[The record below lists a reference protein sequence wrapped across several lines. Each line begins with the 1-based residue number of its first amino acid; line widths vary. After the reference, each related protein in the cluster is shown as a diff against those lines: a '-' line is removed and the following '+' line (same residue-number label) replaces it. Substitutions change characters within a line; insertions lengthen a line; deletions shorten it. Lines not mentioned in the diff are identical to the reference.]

1 MSTPGATFSNPST
14 PSRRYTPATGSTGYA
29 SAASKRRRGRLLL
42 LLGLLALVV
51 LLTVIIV
58 PPSVVLT
65 RKNKNNVAEGQQV
78 VTTVVDGKTETRTLE
93 GVVATRTRLTTLAN
107 GEASTVTSFVAL
119 PDVTVSATSI
129 DQIQTAFVTTTLTD
143 GLVVVAR
150 TATNLQT
157 EVATVTFTAGGGEM
171 YEQPD
176 AYFRLSICYDASF
189 VDEHKQKLMV
199 GFKQFERLAIF
210 VDSPAFLFSL
220 DFPLARLNN
229 DFRHNHNIGL
239 LLLVFAFGHRPAN
252 PVEHDRLVLFFLRF
266 GIEQL
271 VFFSL
276 DHGAA
281 SLVYYNDT
289 PDYISSPTD
298 LWKLLL
304 QHRYAPDYAARHL
317 DERLDFALVKYDAFA
332 YDYAWAEHLFVQ
344 LESLVFDDA
353 SEPDIA
359 HQHIDRLDYPSPL
372 LRLNQHLILFSHK
385 RTSRHMHVPESAAWM
400 CARLSRKHEC
410 GWKFDAVGFFDGAD
424 DERDDSAYWPLSLND
439 HNSASH
445 DNPLRV
451 FVAVADYDSTPYDD
465 TLEQQYSYNVRH
477 EVSDESQQLVNI
489 AHFDSLCFHLFS
501 VSFIHF
507 DRSHLVHSFLVKR
520 LVNQSQ
526 HKDGVSDVQSQHELD
541 FSLDGKKFEFD
552 FHDDDF
558 EQVGRKQLFDEFEQ
572 FASGAMA
579 ATPKWTEEDDLKLRL
594 VLEEADGK
602 ASWGEVVKRAFPDGK
617 HAKKDCQ
624 DRWKVLSKPKPIKGP
639 WTPEEDAQLE
649 ALVAKYGSEK
659 WVSISEEMPT
669 RSGKQCRER
678 WHNHLDPSIKKG
690 NWTVEEDALIRE
702 MYARMG
708 PRWAEMAKHLPGR
721 PDNAIKNYWNAQ
733 QAREKRDRN
742 RSQTSI
748 SLGTIDSVTVAK
760 ARASAAAAAV
770 TAAAAAA
777 SARGEAP
784 LPMPPTMCRTA
795 SSSSLNGGARFAPY
809 ARSASMHK
817 TRSES
822 VSSLA
827 GFTAL
832 RPAQSVEAFDFAA
845 QPQRP
850 AQMYRSHS
858 VAAFQQPALQA
869 TPMQSYGL
877 AGPDPDATEVLAPQ
891 QQVTSPQQHEDTPV
905 TPAGY
910 RRPHANS
917 SPPLPTGLHNFSY
930 ISDPSSAGPGRPGAV
945 FQPMHQAVEVAEAW
959 SGHPAVQGTII
970 TPSGRVQPV
979 LARLQIEDQ
988 SPATSSLS
996 SAYDSPVQQL
1006 SSPSS
1011 FTYYPDSRFASP
1023 LEPVDPAQHHFM
1035 ATNGFAMLLAG
1046 ELVLDSSTAG
1056 GEDVLLHPQAPL
1068 APLSQAQTQTGRH
1081 VFPSSS
1087 SGPYIHPSH
1096 QLHTLDE
1103 HQMYSHAATTPSSTA
1118 PPPYLSD
1125 TPFDQS
1131 ATISVDQY
1139 GQVVSPAY
1147 TTSSITTPASTT
1159 HSPHDSGYAASLGM
1173 QDPSQTPQ
1181 QTPVLAQDPTFAP
1194 QDLAQEQYGIAGTAP
1209 RPALS
1214 RRHTGSST
1222 FPQRDNSPG
1231 DPDSALQ
1238 HSSLASAASSRT
1250 STPASMHR
1258 HTPSLPSL
1266 PFEPPKG
1273 SRRPS
1278 VSSSRPAMHGRHR
1291 SYSRPTPYTTN
1302 TTSPFSA
1309 ASLASNPPPLPVPRH
1324 ASVSSLAAP
1333 IDLASSSIALS
1344 RTASMPGG
1352 YFPSSAP
1359 MAKIYSSPMSELS
1372 GRFGEG
1378 LHLSSSSSTSC
1389 TPSPSLAHP
1398 LSAGPT
1404 ASLPRSAASVSLS
1417 DLIREEE
1424 QRIHH
1429 AEAQGLGVLGRSASG
1444 GLTVDA
1450 NGRAVLPL

>member
-1 MSTPGATFSNPST
+1 
-14 PSRRYTPATGSTGYA
+14 
-29 SAASKRRRGRLLL
+29 
-42 LLGLLALVV
+42 
-51 LLTVIIV
+51 
-58 PPSVVLT
+58 
-65 RKNKNNVAEGQQV
+65 
-78 VTTVVDGKTETRTLE
+78 
-93 GVVATRTRLTTLAN
+93 
-107 GEASTVTSFVAL
+107 
-119 PDVTVSATSI
+119 
-129 DQIQTAFVTTTLTD
+129 
-143 GLVVVAR
+143 
-150 TATNLQT
+150 
-157 EVATVTFTAGGGEM
+157 
-171 YEQPD
+171 
-176 AYFRLSICYDASF
+176 
-189 VDEHKQKLMV
+189 
-199 GFKQFERLAIF
+199 
-210 VDSPAFLFSL
+210 
-220 DFPLARLNN
+220 
-229 DFRHNHNIGL
+229 
-239 LLLVFAFGHRPAN
+239 
-252 PVEHDRLVLFFLRF
+252 
-266 GIEQL
+266 
-271 VFFSL
+271 
-276 DHGAA
+276 
-281 SLVYYNDT
+281 
-289 PDYISSPTD
+289 
-298 LWKLLL
+298 
-304 QHRYAPDYAARHL
+304 
-317 DERLDFALVKYDAFA
+317 
-332 YDYAWAEHLFVQ
+332 
-344 LESLVFDDA
+344 
-353 SEPDIA
+353 
-359 HQHIDRLDYPSPL
+359 
-372 LRLNQHLILFSHK
+372 
-385 RTSRHMHVPESAAWM
+385 
-400 CARLSRKHEC
+400 
-410 GWKFDAVGFFDGAD
+410 
-424 DERDDSAYWPLSLND
+424 
-439 HNSASH
+439 
-445 DNPLRV
+445 
-451 FVAVADYDSTPYDD
+451 
-465 TLEQQYSYNVRH
+465 
-477 EVSDESQQLVNI
+477 
-489 AHFDSLCFHLFS
+489 
-501 VSFIHF
+501 
-507 DRSHLVHSFLVKR
+507 
-520 LVNQSQ
+520 
-526 HKDGVSDVQSQHELD
+526 
-541 FSLDGKKFEFD
+541 
-552 FHDDDF
+552 
-558 EQVGRKQLFDEFEQ
+558 
-572 FASGAMA
+572 MA
-579 ATPKWTEEDDLKLRL
+579 ATPRWTEQDDLKLRL

-624 DRWKVLSKPKPIKGP
+624 DRWKALSKPKPIKGP

-690 NWTVEEDALIRE
+690 NWTVEEDALIKE

-733 QAREKRDRN
+733 QAREKRDRS

-748 SLGTIDSVTVAK
+748 SLGTIDNVTVAK

-809 ARSASMHK
+809 ARSAPMHK

-832 RPAQSVEAFDFAA
+832 RPAQSVEAFDLAP
-845 QPQRP
+845 QSQRP

-858 VAAFQQPALQA
+858 IAAFQHPALQ
-869 TPMQSYGL
+869 TTSMQAYGF
-877 AGPDPDATEVLAPQ
+877 ADADPDATEVLGPQ
-891 QQVTSPQQHEDTPV
+891 QQVAFPQQHEGAPI
-905 TPAGY
+905 TPARY

-930 ISDPSSAGPGRPGAV
+930 ISDAPGRPGAV

-979 LARLQIEDQ
+979 LARLHIEDQ
-988 SPATSSLS
+988 SSAASSLS

-1006 SSPSS
+1006 SSSSS
-1011 FTYYPDSRFASP
+1011 FTYYPESSFASP
-1023 LEPVDPAQHHFM
+1023 LEPVDPAQHQFM
-1035 ATNGFAMLLAG
+1035 ATNGFAMLPAG
-1046 ELVLDSSTAG
+1046 ELVFDPSMAG
-1056 GEDVLLHPQAPL
+1056 GEDVPLHPQAPL
-1068 APLSQAQTQTGRH
+1068 APLSQGQAQESMH
-1081 VFPSSS
+1081 VFPTSS

-1103 HQMYSHAATTPSSTA
+1103 HQPYSHAATTPSSTA
-1118 PPPYLSD
+1118 PSPYLAD
-1125 TPFDQS
+1125 TPFDQT

-1147 TTSSITTPASTT
+1147 TTSSIATPASTT

-1181 QTPVLAQDPTFAP
+1181 QTPVLAQDATFAA
-1194 QDLAQEQYGIAGTAP
+1194 QDLTEEQYGIAGTAP

-1222 FPQRDNSPG
+1222 FRDNSPG

-1309 ASLASNPPPLPVPRH
+1309 ASLASNPPPLPRH

-1333 IDLASSSIALS
+1333 IDLGSSSSIALS

-1359 MAKIYSSPMSELS
+1359 MAKVYSSPMSELS

-1378 LHLSSSSSTSC
+1378 LHLSSSSSASS
-1389 TPSPSLAHP
+1389 TPSPSSVHP
-1398 LSAGPT
+1398 LGAGPT
-1404 ASLPRSAASVSLS
+1404 ASLPRSAASVSLG

-1429 AEAQGLGVLGRSASG
+1429 GVESQAGLGMGLGRSTSG